1 MTKYNGCIK
10 FICRRPG
17 VVGGLLYG
25 LEMGYAGVRF
35 LVNVIHW
42 SADWSGSFEKQ
53 QHARRNLWSPQAVA
67 ETSLLPVWLKFGSKP
82 SCSEQAHRSLFDCNK
97 RACAQVQ
104 QQLETS
110 CWSGM
115 CVTAFCIRPVYVVIR
130 HQLLYKFV
138 RSGCVVGLAMQRA
151 A

>member
-1 MTKYNGCIK
+1 M
-10 FICRRPG
+10 
-17 VVGGLLYG
+17 VGGLLYG
-25 LEMGYAGVRF
+25 SEMGYAGVRF

-53 QHARRNLWSPQAVA
+53 HSMPEGTLWSPQAVA
-67 ETSLLPVWLKFGSKP
+67 ETSLLPVWLNFGSKP
-82 SCSEQAHRSLFDCNK
+82 CSEQAHHSLFDCNK
-97 RACAQVQ
+97 GACAQVQ

-115 CVTAFCIRPVYVVIR
+115 CVTAFCIQPVHVVIR
-130 HQLLYKFV
+130 HHLLYKFA